1 MIYMRKTLFSLILM
15 AFAGGAAAQGV
26 QKWDLRRCVEYAMA
40 NNVSVKQ
47 ADIQARSSEI
57 IAKQAKYQQY
67 GQLNYNLNHGLGYGK
82 SLNQATN
89 VLVDVNQ
96 MFGNMGLQGQITL
109 YNWGSLRNNTA
120 STRYANEA
128 DKAAVDK
135 ARNDIGLNVANQ
147 YLRALLSLEQSKVNE
162 TQLNQTRAQY
172 QNTRKQVDAG
182 SLPELN
188 AAELE
193 AQVARDSAT
202 LIASLVQYEVDLLT
216 LKGLLNLP
224 ADVPFD
230 IEAPP
235 VDKIPIDNILE
246 QNPANVYSMAMNTQ
260 PQIKGNQLRL
270 QSAQKGYEAARGGLF
285 PTISAFGNLQTRFN
299 QSFTT
304 FNKTGRVEI
313 PTNGYVKGP
322 TGNVPVFTEIDQ
334 FQQGALGVFQAFN
347 GYGSQLKN
355 NFGQTI
361 GIALN
366 VPIFNGWQAKANVAQ
381 QKLNIERAN
390 LTILRDTLQLKQ
402 DIYNAYQQAIGAYN
416 TYIAREKAVRTSE
429 RSYELS
435 TKRYEAGVQQT
446 IEWLQNQNN
455 LTRARIDKLI
465 AQYNYVFAMKVLE
478 FYKGQGLR
486 L

>member
-1 MIYMRKTLFSLILM
+1 MRKILLSLMFLAIMGAGM
-15 AFAGGAAAQGV
+15 AQQV

-40 NNVSVKQ
+40 NNISVKQ

-57 IAKQAKYQQY
+57 VAKQSKFAQY
-67 GQLNYNLNHGLGYGK
+67 GQVNYNLNHGFSYGR
-82 SLNQATN
+82 SLNQTTN
-89 VLVDVNQ
+89 TLQDANL
-96 MFGNMGLQGQITL
+96 MYENMGLQAQITL
-109 YNWGSLRNNTA
+109 FNWGTLKNTTA
-120 STRYANEA
+120 SNKYAYEA

-147 YLRALLSLEQSKVNE
+147 YLRTLLSLEATKVNE
-162 TQLNQTRAQY
+162 TQLRQTQAQFS
-172 QNTRKQVDAG
+172 NTRKQVDAG

-202 LIASLVQYEVDLLT
+202 LIASQVQYQVDLLT

-224 ADVPFD
+224 ADTPFD

-235 VDKIPIDNILE
+235 VEQIPIDNIME
-246 QNPANVYSMAMNTQ
+246 QNPAQVFQMAMTSQ

-270 QSAQKGYEAARGGLF
+270 LSAQKGYEAARGQLYPSF
-285 PTISAFGNLQTRFN
+285 TAFGSLQTRFN
-299 QSFTT
+299 QNFTT
-304 FNKTGRVEI
+304 YT
-313 PTNGYVKGP
+313 P
-322 TGNVPVFTEIDQ
+322 TGTQEVTTGTYIKNGASTVPVYAQIPVIST
-334 FQQGALGVFQAFN
+334 GALGLGNAFD
-347 GYGSQLKN
+347 GYWNQLNSNLGKS
-355 NFGQTI
+355 FGV
-361 GIALN
+361 ALN
-366 VPIFNGWQAKANVAQ
+366 VPIFNGLRAKSNVAQ
-381 QKLNIERAN
+381 SKLNIERAN
-390 LTILRDTLQLKQ
+390 LAITRDTLQLKQ

-416 TYIAREKAVRTSE
+416 TYIAREKAVRTAE
-429 RSYELS
+429 RSFELS

>member
-1 MIYMRKTLFSLILM
+1 MRKTLFSLILL
-15 AFAGGAAAQGV
+15 AFAGGAAAQEV
-26 QKWDLRRCVEYAMA
+26 PKWDLRRCVEYAMA

-67 GQLNYNLNHGLGYGK
+67 GQLNYNLNHGFSYGR

-89 VLVDVNQ
+89 VLQDANL
-96 MFGNMGLQGQITL
+96 MYENMGLQGQVTL
-109 YNWGSLRNNTA
+109 FNWGSLRNNTA
-120 STRYANEA
+120 SAKYANEA

-162 TQLNQTRAQY
+162 TQLNQTRAQF

-202 LIASLVQYEVDLLT
+202 LIASQVQYQVDLLT

-224 ADVPFD
+224 ADAPFD

-235 VDKIPIDNILE
+235 VEKIPIDNILE
-246 QNPANVYSMAMNTQ
+246 QNPANVYAMAMNTQ
-260 PQIKGNQLRL
+260 PQIKGNQSRL
-270 QSAQKGYEAARGGLF
+270 MAAEKGYESARGRLY
-285 PTISAFGNLQTRFN
+285 PTFTAFGNLQTRFN
-299 QSFTT
+299 QNFTT
-304 FNKTGRVEI
+304 FNQTGIQEI
-313 PTNGYVKGP
+313 TTGTYIKSG
-322 TGNVPVFTEIDQ
+322 TGNVPVYAQTPVITT
-334 FQQGALGVFQAFN
+334 GALGLGNAFN
-347 GYGSQLKN
+347 GYWNQLNN
-355 NFGQTI
+355 NFGQSI

-366 VPIFNGWQAKANVAQ
+366 VPIFNGWQARANVAQ
-381 QKLNIERAN
+381 SKLDIERAK
-390 LTILRDTLQLKQ
+390 LTITRDTLQLKQ

-429 RSYELS
+429 RSFELS

>member
-1 MIYMRKTLFSLILM
+1 MRKTLFSLILL
-15 AFAGGAAAQGV
+15 AFAGGAAAQDV
-26 QKWDLRRCVEYAMA
+26 QKWDLQRCVEYAMA
-40 NNVSVKQ
+40 NNISVKQ
-47 ADIQARSSEI
+47 ADIQARSAEI

-67 GQLNYNLNHGLGYGK
+67 GQLNYNFQHGYGYGR
-82 SLNQATN
+82 SLNQTTN

-109 YNWGSLRNNTA
+109 FNWGSLKNNTA
-120 STRYANEA
+120 SSRYAYEA

-147 YLRALLSLEQSKVNE
+147 YLRALLSLEATKVNE
-162 TQLNQTRAQY
+162 TQLKQTQAQY
-172 QNTRKQVDAG
+172 NNTRKQVDAG

-202 LIASLVQYEVDLLT
+202 LIASQVQYQVDLLT

-224 ADVPFD
+224 ADTPFD

-235 VDKIPIDNILE
+235 VERIPIDNILE
-246 QNPANVYSMAMNTQ
+246 QNPAAVYKMAMNTQ

-270 QSAQKGYEAARGGLF
+270 LSAQKGYESSRGQLY
-285 PTISAFGNLQTRFN
+285 PTITAFGNLQSRFN
-299 QSFTT
+299 QPFTV
-304 FNKTGRVEI
+304 FDKVGRIERPTG
-313 PTNGYVKGP
+313 TYVKGTP
-322 TGNVPVFTEIDQ
+322 NVPVFIETDDLRQ
-334 FQQGALGVFQAFN
+334 RNLGVFEAYS
-347 GYGSQLKN
+347 GYGTQLNN

-361 GIALN
+361 GLAVN
-366 VPIFNGWQAKANVAQ
+366 VPIFNGWRARANVAQ
-381 QKLNIERAN
+381 SKLNIERAN
-390 LTILRDTLQLKQ
+390 LAITRDTLQLKQ

-416 TYIAREKAVRTSE
+416 TYIAREKAVRTAE

>member
-1 MIYMRKTLFSLILM
+1 MIYMRKTFVTLM
-15 AFAGGAAAQGV
+15 FLAVTGASIAQEV

-47 ADIQARSSEI
+47 ADIQARTSEI
-57 IAKQAKYQQY
+57 LANQSKYAQY
-67 GQLNYNLNHGLGYGK
+67 GQVNYNLQHGFSYGR
-82 SLNQATN
+82 SLNQTTN
-89 VLVDVNQ
+89 TLQDANL
-96 MFGNMGLQGQITL
+96 MYENMGLQAQITL
-109 YNWGSLRNNTA
+109 FNWGSLKNTTA
-120 STRYANEA
+120 SNRYANEA

-147 YLRALLSLEQSKVNE
+147 YLRSLLSLEQSRVNE
-162 TQLNQTRAQY
+162 VQLRQTQAQY
-172 QNTRKQVDAG
+172 QNVRKQVDAG

-202 LIASLVQYEVDLLT
+202 LIASQVQFQVDLLT

-224 ADVPFD
+224 ADTPFD

-235 VDKIPIDNILE
+235 VERIPIDNILE
-246 QNPANVYSMAMNTQ
+246 QNPASVFQMAMNSQ

-270 QSAQKGYEAARGGLF
+270 LSAQKGYDAAKGRLY
-285 PTISAFGNLQTRFN
+285 PTISAFGSLQTRFN
-299 QSFTT
+299 QNFTT
-304 FNKTGRVEI
+304 FTQTGTQEVA
-313 PTNGYVKGP
+313 
-322 TGNVPVFTEIDQ
+322 TGTYIKAGTSNVPVFAQVPVITT
-334 FQQGALGVFQAFN
+334 GARGFGNSFDGYWNQLNNNLGKVFGF
-347 GYGSQLKN
+347 
-355 NFGQTI
+355 
-361 GIALN
+361 ALN
-366 VPIFNGWQAKANVAQ
+366 VPIFNGLQAKSNVARA
-381 QKLNIERAN
+381 KLDIERAN
-390 LTILRDTLQLKQ
+390 LTITRDTLQLKQ

-416 TYIAREKAVRTSE
+416 TFIARDKAVRTAE
-429 RSYELS
+429 RSFELS